1 MVEGGRRPRGR
12 DLLFL
17 AAVAAVVALLA
28 YLSSTG
34 KERFIGRTPAHLSV
48 VGIEDDAS
56 ADAVCRSC
64 HAVDP
69 AEPASVVGGGA
80 GPPLPPEHPLRKKN
94 CRQCHRL
101 ERKKP

>member
-1 MVEGGRRPRGR
+1 MGEGGRRFRSR
-12 DLLFL
+12 DVLFL
-17 AAVAAVVALLA
+17 LVVAGVVALLA
-28 YLSSTG
+28 YLSMTG

-48 VGIEDDAS
+48 VGIEDAAA

-64 HAVDP
+64 HAAGP
-69 AEPASVVGGGA
+69 AEPPSVGAAA
-80 GPPLPPEHPLRKKN
+80 GPPLPGDHPLRKKN